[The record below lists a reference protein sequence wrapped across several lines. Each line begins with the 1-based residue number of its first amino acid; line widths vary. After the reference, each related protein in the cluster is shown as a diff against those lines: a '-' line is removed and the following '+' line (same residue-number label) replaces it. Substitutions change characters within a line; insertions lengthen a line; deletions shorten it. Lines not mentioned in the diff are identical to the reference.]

1 MQRPFSYT
9 FAALTLL
16 ASAAVPAAEE
26 VTINTPNGRPFVVLR
41 VFDIGEST
49 DKWGEPVTAS
59 AVLTDRER
67 QLITSGL
74 EYWGSL
80 LEDGLQNTSPAVID
94 LIATKTDPDD
104 INASATSLPTGVDDN
119 TLLSALLTENNFSA
133 SAGDSHAVI
142 TIDSPRN
149 PGGDWAS
156 GSLHPLSQ
164 DGGAINLTATLVHE
178 MAHALGIGS
187 FNMSNA
193 TLSNTIVADGTG
205 TEYTMIS
212 TRFDD
217 GVTAWTEGLRDVD
230 GDSAKAGMTISWEA
244 TGSHDEFNIPI
255 DADGALNGASGIYFT
270 GKHVSDVLDGA
281 ELSFP
286 NNLSSVRVP
295 GLPVVGWEIT
305 YLPDPEN
312 SSEDLYA
319 LFPELSHVEL
329 QNSLLS
335 HQNWR
340 NWSVPMEAELAV
352 MQDLGFKLDRRNW
365 FGYSIYHSGE
375 SETARRVFVNTNPYY
390 ARNESGDG

>member
-133 SAGDSHAVI
+133 SA
-142 TIDSPRN
+142 
-149 PGGDWAS
+149 
-156 GSLHPLSQ
+156 
-164 DGGAINLTATLVHE
+164 
-178 MAHALGIGS
+178 
-187 FNMSNA
+187 
-193 TLSNTIVADGTG
+193 
-205 TEYTMIS
+205 
-212 TRFDD
+212 
-217 GVTAWTEGLRDVD
+217 
-230 GDSAKAGMTISWEA
+230 
-244 TGSHDEFNIPI
+244 
-255 DADGALNGASGIYFT
+255 
-270 GKHVSDVLDGA
+270 
-281 ELSFP
+281 
-286 NNLSSVRVP
+286 
-295 GLPVVGWEIT
+295 
-305 YLPDPEN
+305 
-312 SSEDLYA
+312 
-319 LFPELSHVEL
+319 
-329 QNSLLS
+329 
-335 HQNWR
+335 
-340 NWSVPMEAELAV
+340 
-352 MQDLGFKLDRRNW
+352 
-365 FGYSIYHSGE
+365 
-375 SETARRVFVNTNPYY
+375 
-390 ARNESGDG
+390 